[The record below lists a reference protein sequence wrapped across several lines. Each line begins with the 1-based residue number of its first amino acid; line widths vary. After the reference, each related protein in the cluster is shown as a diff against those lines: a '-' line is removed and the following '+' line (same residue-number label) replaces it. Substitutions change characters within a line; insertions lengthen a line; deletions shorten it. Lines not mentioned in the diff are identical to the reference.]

1 MNPKPSIVKTKS
13 KGKDVVNS
21 QKYSN
26 AQLELLALMYFAY
39 AATMIM
45 KYTIIVVSPLLIS
58 DPMIAI
64 TKTQFGEILASGSI
78 GGIFGKILYSLGA
91 DRFAGREWPPDC
103 DTNRRSGPRRP

>member
-1 MNPKPSIVKTKS
+1 M
-13 KGKDVVNS
+13 VNS